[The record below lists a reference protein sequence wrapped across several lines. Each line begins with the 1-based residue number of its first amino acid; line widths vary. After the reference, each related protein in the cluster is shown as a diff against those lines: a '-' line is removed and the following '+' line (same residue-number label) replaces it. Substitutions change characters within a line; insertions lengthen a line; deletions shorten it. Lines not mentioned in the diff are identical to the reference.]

1 MHGKGLG
8 SKLMTALMDAARQRG
23 LKVIQG
29 EVLSQNAHMLSLM
42 KKLGFSIKT
51 SQDDD
56 SIRIVSKL
64 L

>member
-1 MHGKGLG
+1 
-8 SKLMTALMDAARQRG
+8 AARQRG

-51 SQDDD
+51 SKDDD